1 MESARVAAMP
11 LFADLPDAE
20 LAAVASVAFEVE
32 LASGQALATEGG
44 LGHALFAIESGTAD
58 VVIEGSTVRKIG
70 TGDVVGEIAVLAAPP
85 DPFAAP
91 EVAEAGRRTASVV
104 ATSPM
109 KLIGLFRRDVW
120 DLDQRAPIAV
130 GRLRARVDENL
141 ARDAERAQSKDRVR
155 DEQGG
160 SPGSG

>member
-1 MESARVAAMP
+1 MP

-20 LAAVASVAFEVE
+20 LVAVASVAFEVE
-32 LASGQALATEGG
+32 LGSGQALATEGG

-58 VVIEGSTVRKIG
+58 VVIEGATVRKIG
-70 TGDVVGEIAVLAAPP
+70 TGDVVGEIAVLATPP

-91 EVAEAGRRTASVV
+91 EVADAGRRTASVV

-130 GRLRARVDENL
+130 GRLRARVEENL
-141 ARDAERAQSKDRVR
+141 ARDAERAKSKDRGR

-160 SPGSG
+160 SPGPG